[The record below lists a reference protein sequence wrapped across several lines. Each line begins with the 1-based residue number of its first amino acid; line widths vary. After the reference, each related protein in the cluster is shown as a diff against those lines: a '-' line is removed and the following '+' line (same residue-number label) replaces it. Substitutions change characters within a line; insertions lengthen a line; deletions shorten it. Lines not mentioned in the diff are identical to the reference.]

1 MVRVGVIREPNG
13 NQHATYVI
21 QLVIFVLEVSLAP
34 SQQTFTGLVQVGLY
48 RLPNGDH
55 TNVYGHVAVMHGHLC
70 RTLCRVSAKGTRL
83 ADPFCV
89 QPFLCSGF
97 YATCIFCSLGLMPL
111 TFVPRLMTPG
121 SINWLFFVLG
131 TYFNLW

>member
-1 MVRVGVIREPNG
+1 MVRVGVIRELNG

-70 RTLCRVSAKGTRL
+70 RTLCRVSAKGTRFGRL
-83 ADPFCV
+83 
-89 QPFLCSGF
+89 FLRPALSMLRVLCNLYFLFSRF
-97 YATCIFCSLGLMPL
+97 DAPDFCSPVDD
-111 TFVPRLMTPG
+111 T
-121 SINWLFFVLG
+121 W
-131 TYFNLW
+131 FN